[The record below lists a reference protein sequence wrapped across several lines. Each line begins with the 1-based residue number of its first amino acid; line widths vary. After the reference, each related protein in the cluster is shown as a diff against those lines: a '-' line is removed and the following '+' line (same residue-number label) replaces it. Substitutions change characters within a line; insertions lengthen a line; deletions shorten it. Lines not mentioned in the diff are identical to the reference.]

1 MYKVLARFDEVT
13 KLLSSE
19 FSISDIIPENVE
31 NLPALVFFLFF
42 LSFMEKKPPTKFYGV
57 WPFFRNV

>member
-31 NLPALVFFLFF
+31 NMPALVFFAFF
-42 LSFMEKKPPTKFYGV
+42 LSFMEKKPPTKFYDV
-57 WPFFRNV
+57 WPFFTNV